1 MDKKT
6 LRLNRQWED
15 TVFGG
20 GEPRH
25 ADADRRRHLLGDAE
39 AGMR

>member
-20 GEPRH
+20 GEP
-25 ADADRRRHLLGDAE
+25 
-39 AGMR
+39 GMQMLTVDGIC